1 MPKPRKA
8 KAAPAKAR
16 SYVAIA
22 GKYCADVL
30 SGKIPACEHVRRAC
44 RRQVGDLE
52 KDWGYRFDKKRA
64 DRVCSF
70 IEKLPHVKG
79 SKFAGKKLELEPW
92 QCFVLTTIFGWTDES
107 GQRRFRK
114 VYLELPKGSGK
125 SALSSGVALY
135 SLCAE
140 AEPGAEIYSAATT
153 REQAKI
159 VFDVARQMALKS
171 PRMCDAMGI
180 LVNTHDL
187 KVSGS
192 ASVFKT
198 FSSDANSVEGCS
210 PYLAVIDEL
219 HAHPSRELYDN
230 LETAATKRPGSL
242 LWSIT
247 TAGNDRAGVC
257 YEVHE
262 YAAKVLDRSIEDEN
276 FFGVIYTV
284 DEADDWSAPES
295 WRKANPNWGVS
306 VFPDAIEAMARA
318 ALSQPSKQQAFKT
331 KHLNVW
337 VGAHSAWMNM
347 EKFLACAD
355 EKIEDDEFAGQPC
368 VLGLDLA
375 SKLDLL
381 ALLRV
386 FWRTIEGKPHYYAF
400 GTYWTPE
407 ARLAGSHNS
416 QYRGWQIGG
425 WLRACEGETN
435 DYSLV
440 AQEIRSLASRF
451 EVLEVC
457 HDPWQA
463 HDTMT
468 GLQQEGLTVV
478 QVPQLPKHLSDPM
491 KEFEAAVYDGRFHF
505 NGDPVLAWAVGN
517 VVCKLDKNDNYF
529 PNKEK
534 AENKIDPATA
544 LFTALNGVARHVGE
558 AAAESSGVT
567 AIGPCEKCGADC
579 IGRPDAKG
587 NLVFRCEAHVAPR
600 E

>member
-1 MPKPRKA
+1 MAAARKSGAA
-8 KAAPAKAR
+8 KKAR
-16 SYVAIA
+16 SYTAIA
-22 GKYCADVL
+22 AKYCANVL
-30 SGKIPACEHVRRAC
+30 SGAEPACEHVRRAC
-44 RRQVGDLE
+44 QRQVDDL
-52 KDWGYRFDKKRA
+52 KKKWGYRFDRKRA

-79 SKFAGKKLELEPW
+79 SKFVGRKLTLEPW
-92 QCFVLTTIFGWTDES
+92 QCFVLTTIYGWVDEG

-135 SLCAE
+135 SLGAE
-140 AEPGAEIYSAATT
+140 GEPGGEIYSAATT

-171 PRMCDAMGI
+171 PEMCDALGI
-180 LVNTHDL
+180 QVNTHDL
-187 KVSGS
+187 KVPGNG
-192 ASVFKT
+192 SVFKT

-210 PYLAVIDEL
+210 PYLVVIDEL

-276 FFGVIYTV
+276 FFGIIFTI
-284 DEADDWSAPES
+284 DEADDWSAPAS

-306 VFPDAIEAMARA
+306 VFPDAIEGMAKA

-331 KHLNVW
+331 KHLNIW

-347 EKFLACAD
+347 ERFLACAD
-355 EKIEDDEFAGQPC
+355 PRLDEDDFVGEPC

-381 ALLRV
+381 ALVKV
-386 FWRTIEGKPHYYAF
+386 FWREIAAKLHYYAF

-407 ARLAGSHNS
+407 ARIAQSRNA
-416 QYRGWQIGG
+416 QYRGWQVGG
-425 WLRACEGETN
+425 WLRASEGETN
-435 DYSLV
+435 DYSV
-440 AQEIRSLASRF
+440 VGDEIRAIAGRF
-451 EVLEVC
+451 QVLELC

-468 GLQQEGLTVV
+468 RLQQDGIPVV
-478 QVPQLPKHLSDPM
+478 QVKQLPQHLSDPM

-544 LFTALNGVARHVGE
+544 LFTAMNGVARQAVTE
-558 AAAESSGVT
+558 IVETSGVT
-567 AIGPCEKCGADC
+567 AIGPCAKCGADS

-587 NLVFRCEAHVAPR
+587 TLKFLCGKHGAAQA
-600 E
+600 